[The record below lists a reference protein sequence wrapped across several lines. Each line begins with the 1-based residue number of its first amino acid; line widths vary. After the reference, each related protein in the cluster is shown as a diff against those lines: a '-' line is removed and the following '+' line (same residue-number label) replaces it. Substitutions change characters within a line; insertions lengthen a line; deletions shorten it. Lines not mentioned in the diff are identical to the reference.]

1 MLELYQSMFGISVRY
16 WNLLSRIHILNVN
29 FQNWL
34 LIFAAFGFLVV
45 VIKSMSHMSGGGVT
59 DAINKTRDRED

>member
-1 MLELYQSMFGISVRY
+1 MLELYQSMFSISIRY

-45 VIKSMSHMSGGGVT
+45 VIKNLSHISSGGVT
-59 DAINKTRDRED
+59 DAINKSRNRED

>member
-1 MLELYQSMFGISVRY
+1 MLELYQSMFSISIRY

-59 DAINKTRDRED
+59 DAINKTRDREG